1 MPSILIPSSARI
13 TTQTLVS
20 AKLNGRKDLV
30 LEGCVYDVIFPS
42 KHLPVQS

>member
-30 LEGCVYDVIFPS
+30 LEGCVYVIFPS
-42 KHLPVQS
+42 KQLPVQS